1 MSLLLVLLMAVGWF
15 WVNKSFAGRALRL
28 ACFSSL
34 IALFLSLA
42 SLSHSSEVGVDFSI
56 EASSEPVSISDMVN
70 GWDNSVN
77 AGEYAYASGVASAS
91 ALHKNFFISAERRYY
106 YYYEFT
112 PDTVAWYAD
121 VERGVDSNL
130 ARKIELNVTSFDAR
144 GVTGGYLFEG
154 ENWQLLPAFTLYKLG
169 HYQLGS
175 LNGISSA
182 GEGTNASAYLDY
194 YFDEDKIL
202 NYQAEED
209 LRFGYSLSLAGQYQW
224 NDDVLI
230 SAKVTDLWNR
240 FEFFQASYRQ
250 GCINV
255 GTVDESVCN
264 LGGGAASGIDTNK
277 DHRITLSPTLQ
288 LNAAYTPQQIEAD
301 LYWHEKYINL
311 TLGKYFQFNDL
322 NIGGLASTKR
332 QLGVD
337 VKYKSLRFNYL
348 ADNLKMNK
356 VRDGRLQLSVSYHW

>member
-1 MSLLLVLLMAVGWF
+1 MAAGWF
-15 WVNKSFAGRALRL
+15 WVNKSLAGKALCL
-28 ACFSSL
+28 ACFTSL
-34 IALFLSLA
+34 TASLLSI
-42 SLSHSSEVGVDFSI
+42 SFLSHSSEVGVDFSI
-56 EASSEPVSISDMVN
+56 EASSEPVSISDMIN

-77 AGEYAYASGVASAS
+77 AGDYAYASGIASVYTQ
-91 ALHKNFFISAERRYY
+91 HNNFYLSAERRYY

-121 VERGVDSNL
+121 VERGVNASTE
-130 ARKIELNVTSFDAR
+130 RKIELDVTSFDAR

-154 ENWQLLPAFTLYKLG
+154 EGWQLLPAFTLYKLG

-224 NDDVLI
+224 NDRVLI
-230 SAKVTDLWNR
+230 NVKVTDLWNR

-255 GTVDESVCN
+255 GTVEESVCD

-277 DHRITLSPTLQ
+277 DHQITLSPTIQ
-288 LNAAYTPQQIEAD
+288 LNATYAPHKIEAD
-301 LYWHEKYINL
+301 LYWHEKYVNL
-311 TLGKYFQFNDL
+311 TLGKYFELNDVQ
-322 NIGGLASTKR
+322 IGLLASTKR
-332 QLGVD
+332 QMGVD
-337 VKYKSLRFNYL
+337 LKYKWVRFNYL
-348 ADNLKMNK
+348 ADNLQMNK
-356 VRDGRLQLSVSYHW
+356 VRDGRLQLSASYQW